1 MGNSRKWT
9 PKIGVRMKTALADLG
24 VRMMGVRMK
33 MNTGGPHRHVRVGS
47 DAPEVPL
54 ELKFGPVT
62 DLDMRRRLNVVE
74 LIRHKGVIP
83 W

>member
-1 MGNSRKWT
+1 
-9 PKIGVRMKTALADLG
+9 MKTALADLG
-24 VRMMGVRMK
+24 VKMVGVRMK

-62 DLDMRRRLNVVE
+62 DLEMKRRLTLVE
-74 LIRHKGVIP
+74 LVWHTGVISFVADLQKEQI
-83 W
+83 